1 MCLLTINYGYE
12 KLRLSPDPMKE
23 RAMEDRPIRIVVING
38 SVRPGNYTGMASK
51 YVVDELRKHPKVS
64 VEVVDPA
71 GLNLPFPGT
80 DPHSAVTK
88 KLQDTVRAATGVIL
102 VTPEYHGSFSSV
114 MKLMIENLGF
124 PSVLAGKPVALLGV
138 AAGSVGAIKSL
149 EHLRGVAS
157 HIGAFVLPLP
167 ISIANVQKV
176 FNTEGRILEPPV
188 EKMVRQVATNLM
200 SYIEKHLCPAV
211 TLERLLR
218 EGAAASPD
226 VVTI

>member
-1 MCLLTINYGYE
+1 
-12 KLRLSPDPMKE
+12 
-23 RAMEDRPIRIVVING
+23 MEDRPIRIVVING
-38 SVRPGNYTGMASK
+38 SARPGNYTAMASK

-80 DPHSAVTK
+80 DPHSVATK

-114 MKLMIENLGF
+114 MKLVIENLGF
-124 PSVLAGKPVALLGV
+124 PSVLVGKPVALLGV

-200 SYIEKHLCPAV
+200 SYIEKHLCPTV